1 MARDFDAEHA
11 PRRSNPTIADLRAM
25 TLVERG
31 WLGESDRAN
40 AFRLAAR
47 FSDHLLHQPG
57 RGWAVWDGRRFDF
70 AKGWERALRTCM
82 RLSDLIEEEAVAI
95 RLHEATDQEAEA
107 RMWITR
113 DGVRPRQM
121 THARS
126 LVQKERAA
134 DHRDHAERCGN
145 TGRIK
150 AAMELLKALLQVD
163 ASGFDARPSLLNCT
177 NGTLDL
183 EALAA
188 GRRGHEANDGSQPR
202 TPLRS
207 HDAGDRL
214 TKVARAAWDPTAD
227 GEAWARFLS
236 DVMPDPEMRAFLQR
250 ALGLAVFGR
259 NDQQVALFLR
269 GEGGNGKSTLVN
281 AVAHALGDYAAP
293 CRIELLL
300 ETRTQAAGAPSPEE
314 MNLPGARLFLCP
326 EPDRSDRL
334 SAKKLKAFTGGDPR
348 PIRAPYGEREFVYTP
363 TGIPVIT
370 CNRTPR
376 LATDDHGTRRRMVFI
391 PFEARLDQLPPGR
404 RRDQRDLEAELKA
417 EAPAILNWLIEGWL
431 ATRSRGLDAPPDAR
445 EQRES
450 FEALED
456 PVGEFPAARC
466 VHRPGK
472 RLRKQAVF
480 DAYDRWAAREMAPPL
495 PRDAFNRIMTEKGYV
510 ARKTSGGRLH
520 WEDIAWASDGA
531 EGAPSD

>member
-95 RLHEATDQEAEA
+95 RLH
-107 RMWITR
+107 
-113 DGVRPRQM
+113 
-121 THARS
+121 
-126 LVQKERAA
+126 
-134 DHRDHAERCGN
+134 
-145 TGRIK
+145 
-150 AAMELLKALLQVD
+150 

-300 ETRTQAAGAPSPEE
+300 
-314 MNLPGARLFLCP
+314 